1 MNGVRATGAL
11 PATTVL
17 RLTNAQPMKVLAD
30 CRADDVL
37 LAAVTHPPRIG
48 ETRPIAALMPQVLA
62 RYGLAENA
70 PAEKSNEEPAIDL
83 LA

>member
-1 MNGVRATGAL
+1 MNGVQATGAL

-17 RLTNAQPMKVLAD
+17 RLTNARPMKGMDD
-30 CRADDVL
+30 CRASDVV

-62 RYGLAENA
+62 RYGLVEESS
-70 PAEKSNEEPAIDL
+70 AEKITVEKAIDL